1 MAVEE
6 NKEVV
11 RQWVASRNTNDL
23 DLALSLWND
32 DLHDRLRAGFNAMSN
47 AFSDIHITIE
57 QILGE
62 DDLVALSTTFRAVH
76 SGMYQNI
83 PPTQKQVTITTNDI
97 YTIENGKIKS
107 LNRRA
112 DDLSLLRQIG
122 VTVSWQ
128 GTVIT

>member
-1 MAVEE
+1 MSVEE

-11 RQWVASRNTNDL
+11 RQWVTARNTNDL
-23 DLALSLWND
+23 DLALSVWDEN
-32 DLHDRLRAGFNAMSN
+32 LHERLKAGFNAMTN

-57 QILGE
+57 EIFGE
-62 DDLVALSTTFRAVH
+62 GDRVALSTTFRAVH

-83 PPTQKQVTITTNDI
+83 PSTQKQITITTNDI
-97 YTIENGKIKS
+97 YTIENGKNRS

-112 DDLSLLRQIG
+112 DDLALLKQLG